1 MLRKCGKIFVI
12 LGDGCNLSC
21 RYCIQH
27 GIERNQIKTDI
38 NLDVLK
44 WIDYE
49 AELCNGA
56 LDVCFFGGEPL
67 LYFDAIKRFVTYHKA
82 QNLRYHL
89 ITNGKA
95 LTREMVDFFN
105 SHNVYLTVSW
115 DGENVK
121 DTRGYDVFD
130 EKNGKKDLLFALDD
144 LCVTGVVSS
153 KNYPYDM
160 LKAMQKIDD
169 EYYRIHRFHINV
181 NTDFIFGCNLPD
193 RTLADIDYKKLDA
206 QVRDILREYD
216 KFVKGGEASPCIVQW
231 MTRYLDIY
239 LSYMSDPSFR
249 PYCQNGKRILN
260 VDLKGNLYLCHNTR
274 EIIGTIYSRRD
285 RYDARI
291 EALEENTEEQTSVC
305 EKCSALKA
313 CRIVCKLIPFSERE
327 AHYCKLRRAAFTPV
341 VEYIENNL
349 AQYAKEGT

>member
-12 LGDGCNLSC
+12 LGNGCNLSC

-27 GIERNQIKTDI
+27 GIQRKQIKTSVHP
-38 NLDVLK
+38 DVLK

-49 AELCNGA
+49 AELCDGI

-67 LYFDAIKRFVTYHKA
+67 LYFDAIKQFVTCHKRK
-82 QNLRYHL
+82 NLRYHL

-115 DGENVK
+115 DGDNVLE
-121 DTRGYDVFD
+121 TRGYDVFD
-130 EKNGKKDLLFALDD
+130 DSNGKKDLLFALDD

-160 LKAMQKIDD
+160 LKAMQRIDD
-169 EYYRIHRFHINV
+169 EYFAVHGSHINV
-181 NTDFIFGCNLPD
+181 NTDFIFGCNIPD
-193 RTLADIDYKKLDA
+193 KSLEDIDYEKLDR
-206 QVRDILREYD
+206 QVKAIIEEYD
-216 KFVKGGEASPCIVQW
+216 RFAKGGEADPCIIQW

-239 LSYMSDPSFR
+239 LSYLKDPTFR

-260 VDLKGNLYLCHNTR
+260 VDIKGNLYLCHNTR
-274 EIIGTIYSRRD
+274 DLLGTIYSRRD
-285 RYDARI
+285 RYDARL
-291 EALEENTEEQTSVC
+291 EALEGNQEEQGKIC
-305 EKCSALKA
+305 EKCTALKA
-313 CRIVCKLIPFSERE
+313 CRIVCKLIPFKERE
-327 AHYCKLRRAAFTPV
+327 AHYCKLRRAVFTPI
-341 VEYIENNL
+341 VEYVENTL
-349 AQYAKEGT
+349 GKYAKEGI